1 MKLTPLDIRKQ
12 EFARTFRGFDV
23 DEVQAFLQMLSGQWE
38 EMLSEQ
44 RRLDQRV
51 RELESK
57 LRHYERIEEA
67 LQEALETARES
78 SKQALDSAREKS
90 NRIIEEA
97 ESRSEEIKRAAERQR
112 HEIRNQTN
120 ELIDRRNGIVA
131 RLRALL
137 TSELELLAHF
147 ERSEAI
153 QTGEADPVRVEVS
166 RSGQLEPPAGVSHDE
181 PAPEE
186 SSAVEEASPAPAT
199 VGDEDEVGD
208 RGEGSGWVVRP
219 VLTTAPQDESE
230 EPVVILPDSEKGEQ
244 SDSEKTAATTEDIDR
259 IRRILR
265 DLD

>member
-78 SKQALDSAREKS
+78 SKQALESAREKS

-147 ERSEAI
+147 
-153 QTGEADPVRVEVS
+153 
-166 RSGQLEPPAGVSHDE
+166 
-181 PAPEE
+181 
-186 SSAVEEASPAPAT
+186 
-199 VGDEDEVGD
+199 
-208 RGEGSGWVVRP
+208 
-219 VLTTAPQDESE
+219 
-230 EPVVILPDSEKGEQ
+230 
-244 SDSEKTAATTEDIDR
+244 
-259 IRRILR
+259 
-265 DLD
+265 